1 MDVLNWWKVTLKA
14 FVMLQNMT
22 FSKQN
27 KMKKKKYYAAQLLIK
42 IDNNVPKKKFP
53 EQLFFLGTFI
63 IR

>member
-27 KMKKKKYYAAQLLIK
+27 KNQEKKILRRTTVDQ
-42 IDNNVPKKKFP
+42 DW
-53 EQLFFLGTFI
+53 
-63 IR
+63 